1 VSAPTR
7 RCVLRHSRPHL
18 EHAADAGRCRDFER
32 RGALEAADVGARQS
46 MLCILY
52 DRYTVVVMEFNLTL
66 NRQIQD
72 KLGTLAPPNKFDTY
86 PGRAAIMFRRG
97 RVRWC
102 RTYRYSPYRPAARE
116 KPHIEA
122 GHTSAPD
129 HMLTEGKITSVN
141 FLPFAPTSQI
151 RR

>member
-66 NRQIQD
+66 SRQIQD

-86 PGRAAIMFRRG
+86 PGRAAIPKVLPDISKGWLGLNSLIHQVVHSDARADLSSSQPTWRIL
-97 RVRWC
+97 
-102 RTYRYSPYRPAARE
+102 SPNSNTKACA
-116 KPHIEA
+116 HV
-122 GHTSAPD
+122 SW
-129 HMLTEGKITSVN
+129 TE
-141 FLPFAPTSQI
+141 
-151 RR
+151 